1 MKYRA
6 KGTFEAIQLKDPL
19 EVANWFAR
27 VLPGWTL
34 VELTEHRIAVDKID
48 PVVHAVH
55 YFDGDWLVLSEGSDF
70 PAVMRNDWFQDH
82 YEPVTPAFASGG
94 YVNGPGSSWVVKD
107 GFVALKKEVSA
118 AELLKGLASAWE
130 KK

>member
-27 VLPGWTL
+27 VLPGWNL

-55 YFDGDWLVLSEGSDF
+55 YFDGDRLVLREGSDF

-82 YEPVTPAFASGG
+82 YEPTTFHFSTGG
-94 YVNGPGSSWVVKD
+94 IVRNPFGPFQRVGRD
-107 GFVALKKEVSA
+107 AIPKETLESIDK
-118 AELLKGLASAWE
+118 LRKM
-130 KK
+130 